1 MDKKLFRLDMALA
14 VEASNA
20 DEAFEILTTDETMKQ
35 IKRLIIESKST
46 ITEMFAS
53 ENDDKPMIIN

>member
-14 VEASNA
+14 VEASDA

-35 IKRLIIESKST
+35 IKRLIIESKGT

-53 ENDDKPMIIN
+53 ENDDKPTIIN

>member
-14 VEASNA
+14 VEATDA

-35 IKRLIIESKST
+35 IRKLILESRGT
-46 ITEMFAS
+46 ITELFAHES
-53 ENDDKPMIIN
+53 DDTPTIIN